1 MNEFYIPANFE
12 EGGKIMGV
20 FGVRNI
26 IEAGI
31 ISLPFIYL
39 VFTFVPLGLTWKI
52 ILSATV
58 VIPVGGF
65 ALIGINDDP
74 VPSQQKWTQ
83 KSFKKR
89 NESYSF
95 FCFRKTAAFIP
106 RFA

>member
-65 ALIGINDDP
+65 PLIGINDDP
-74 VPSQQKWTQ
+74 LSLFVKNWWQW
-83 KSFKKR
+83 FKNRRIIEYRGEIK
-89 NESYSF
+89 
-95 FCFRKTAAFIP
+95 
-106 RFA
+106 